1 MKRSPETAPIWLNAN
16 PSFKYFDGRIIR
28 YLSQQI
34 PIAYWE
40 YHQEIDEASSI
51 EIGITLLHDYLKSK
65 SQPIDLIGHG
75 TGGLL
80 GLLYA
85 RQYPQRVKSLTLLGV
100 GCAPSIDWQAHYYQM
115 RKLLPCSQDI
125 ILARMVQMM
134 FGHQSQT
141 NTKKLVET
149 LKQDLYTAPTAHSLY
164 QLDRVQPGGVLMPMM
179 VCGSENDGISDRSAL
194 QGWSDYLKD
203 EDLLWLNPLGHHFF
217 HYFFPENTG
226 RKIIKFWQKL
236 EQPLDT
242 SPLKLIN
249 A

>member
-1 MKRSPETAPIWLNAN
+1 MKISPETAPIWINAN

-85 RQYPQRVKSLTLLGV
+85 RKYPQRVKSLTLLGV
-100 GCAPSIDWQAHYYQM
+100 GCSPSIDWQAHYYQM